1 MAYLRYLAEILTERR
16 LNVANFGKPGTHNH
30 MKSIIICGRM
40 RISFLFTR
48 KILKAL
54 AMVVRFLA
62 AAAQKKR

>member
-30 MKSIIICGRM
+30 MKSMICGRM